1 MEFYNLKT
9 RQKVDIPESALR
21 KSTLVQK
28 NGKHTYAVTGEENGT
43 KLFRFISKRQYD
55 ALQVPETRR
64 LLRRRHVV
72 VQASGTPPDFP

>member
-55 ALQVPETRR
+55 ALQVPEQ
-64 LLRRRHVV
+64 VPEIDG
-72 VQASGTPPDFP
+72 S